1 VSWRRHA
8 VALFVAFHATSVVL
22 MSLPHVPDTADPQVE
37 VFVADAGA
45 LLGPWAENPARRL
58 ATAYGAV
65 VGEGAGR
72 VPAVR
77 AAHRRPAGLDHV
89 RRRAD
94 RGSSGFEVWA
104 DRGAGWAPLYV
115 AGSDEATWRR
125 RFFENERVRTF
136 VHGLAKGKKARTGQ
150 LADWVYRAAVADDP
164 AIRSVRVRFVRLTI
178 PPHEELARTGV
189 LREGD
194 PFRTEVRPRKGAR

>member
-65 VGEGAGR
+65 SAKVRGAFLPYARLTGAQQGWTMFGA
-72 VPAVR
+72 VPTEVER
-77 AAHRRPAGLDHV
+77 
-89 RRRAD
+89 
-94 RGSSGFEVWA
+94 FEVWA